1 METAVLCGVI
11 VFLLV
16 YIVFKEI
23 VSYKERDVLLNKIMA
38 KDYVDY
44 GSLELQKKAL
54 EKDPKDKAADTIR
67 F

>member
-1 METAVLCGVI
+1 MELAVLCGII

-16 YIVFKEI
+16 YIVFKEVI
-23 VSYKERDVLLNKIMA
+23 AFKERDLLMNKVMA

-44 GSLELQKKAL
+44 GSLELQKQAL
-54 EKDPKDKAADTIR
+54 KQEPTDKRVNAVK